1 MSEKVT
7 TAAATIRNQS
17 LAQILAVESFSYII
31 VCCTDASQALYW
43 TERLES
49 VESSVHKGRVIC
61 THEADW
67 KGNAGNGLGTLYAYE
82 CAQVIAQEKF
92 GVNLQEEMT
101 GGASIG
107 LYHIA
112 GKGTRLAPLPGSEI
126 NNKPGVQLPGILNV
140 KGVPTNI
147 SILEA
152 VIKQTGIYA
161 SSRPGRLSVFW
172 GDQIFVPSVSPSYT
186 PTHEVDIMC
195 TLRSMPSAEEW
206 KAEGLDKY
214 GLIAVNAKG
223 NAAQVEKVSHATA
236 TELLK
241 DGVGQVV
248 SVGTS
253 LGSFS
258 VSSKFISAMME
269 EYQTELT
276 ARAGSLDT
284 DPHFWMPLTLS
295 RTSYLSIM
303 QQKGVGETIAA
314 AQFDRM
320 SLFAERLKATCC
332 EGGTTEF
339 RLFGAV
345 DVGRDSYWWDY
356 GQLRLYFMNNIL
368 ATAPTEEASALR
380 QFLGLSDTE
389 RVVGSTMSAT
399 VVDDSS
405 CVLSCSSNSG
415 TVSTSCL
422 SNVTA
427 LSLDVESS
435 LLVNVTAKRI
445 SAKSALLYNV
455 VDESEEGIIIGE
467 GQARADVLI
476 GGERVILLCEIEHD
490 GRVSWKTTLPNNKR
504 SFEEVWKAN
513 QTQDVIASLKSVV
526 ESHAEARK
534 RIKKE

>member
-1 MSEKVT
+1 
-7 TAAATIRNQS
+7 
-17 LAQILAVESFSYII
+17 
-31 VCCTDASQALYW
+31 
-43 TERLES
+43 
-49 VESSVHKGRVIC
+49 
-61 THEADW
+61 
-67 KGNAGNGLGTLYAYE
+67 
-82 CAQVIAQEKF
+82 
-92 GVNLQEEMT
+92 MT
-101 GGASIG
+101 GGASVG

-206 KAEGLDKY
+206 EAEGLDKY
-214 GLIAVNAKG
+214 GLIAVNAEG

-258 VSSKFISAMME
+258 ISSKFIIAMME
-269 EYQTELT
+269 EYQSELT

-303 QQKGVGETIAA
+303 QQKGVEETTAA
-314 AQFDRM
+314 AQYDRM
-320 SLFAERLKATCC
+320 ALFAERLKKN
-332 EGGTTEF
+332 TECGKTQF
-339 RLFGAV
+339 HLFGAV

-356 GQLRLYFMNNIL
+356 GQLRLYYVNNIL
-368 ATAPTEEASALR
+368 ATSPTEEASALR

-389 RVVGSTMSAT
+389 RVVGSTMSST
-399 VVDDSS
+399 VVDESS

-415 TVSTSCL
+415 TVATSCL
-422 SNVTA
+422 SNVTT

-455 VDESEEGIIIGE
+455 VDESEEGIVIGE

-476 GGERVILLCEIEHD
+476 RGERVILLCDIEHD
-490 GRVSWKTTLPNNKR
+490 GRVSWKVTLPNNTM
-504 SFEEVWKAN
+504 SFEEVWKSN
-513 QTQDVIASLKSVV
+513 QTQDVIASLKSAV

-534 RIKKE
+534 RMKQ